1 MYEPMSVTL
10 FYADLWCYIVISCVL
25 LFFSLIINIYDPISF
40 QLTESVGRIQSER
53 RQLEDEYEELRSKKD
68 AIAQWEAQISE
79 IIQW

>member
-1 MYEPMSVTL
+1 LV
-10 FYADLWCYIVISCVL
+10 V
-25 LFFSLIINIYDPISF
+25 NIRGLNLF

-53 RQLEDEYEELRSKKD
+53 RQLEEEYEELRSKKD

>member
-1 MYEPMSVTL
+1 MH
-10 FYADLWCYIVISCVL
+10 IVV
-25 LFFSLIINIYDPISF
+25 FSLDTNVYGHTSL

>member
-1 MYEPMSVTL
+1 LV
-10 FYADLWCYIVISCVL
+10 
-25 LFFSLIINIYDPISF
+25 INIYDPISY

>member
-1 MYEPMSVTL
+1 M
-10 FYADLWCYIVISCVL
+10 
-25 LFFSLIINIYDPISF
+25 IINIYDPILF
-40 QLTESVGRIQSER
+40 QLTESVGRIQGER

>member
-1 MYEPMSVTL
+1 LV
-10 FYADLWCYIVISCVL
+10 
-25 LFFSLIINIYDPISF
+25 INIYDPNSF

-53 RQLEDEYEELRSKKD
+53 RQLEEEYEELRNKKD

>member
-1 MYEPMSVTL
+1 MYHCFFIG
-10 FYADLWCYIVISCVL
+10 FYG
-25 LFFSLIINIYDPISF
+25 PISF

-53 RQLEDEYEELRSKKD
+53 RQLDDEYEELRNKKD

>member
-1 MYEPMSVTL
+1 MLACLHV
-10 FYADLWCYIVISCVL
+10 VIFWLV
-25 LFFSLIINIYDPISF
+25 INIYDPISY